1 MKPADV
7 VVQLKRNGSFDQL
20 RKQLLTDF
28 QNEPEGKAFLAK
40 INNFMETMVLKD
52 PTLLEKDRSAFLS
65 LVTSELEKEG
75 MYQSVKEQVLG
86 TMLQKKDY
94 QDQIDEQMEQVI
106 ASRQESSSSS
116 S

>member
-1 MKPADV
+1 M
-7 VVQLKRNGSFDQL
+7 G
-20 RKQLLTDF
+20 
-28 QNEPEGKAFLAK
+28 
-40 INNFMETMVLKD
+40 
-52 PTLLEKDRSAFLS
+52 LS
-65 LVTSELEKEG
+65 LLLGISLFSNRPCMLHREG